1 MMYRLTTY
9 LYATSS
15 FLEGVARLVD
25 FTGSLN
31 TYNCSDSTA
40 QADFKA
46 ISSDWMVVGGD
57 LRKAIKH
64 SKQQERVILSDDL
77 VIEARN
83 QLIKDQT
90 MQELLASH
98 SK

>member
-31 TYNCSDSTA
+31 IYNCADSPE

-64 SKQQERVILSDDL
+64 LQGQEKIILVDS
-77 VIEARN
+77 VVEEAR
-83 QLIKDQT
+83 QELMKDRT
-90 MQELLASH
+90 MQELLLSC
-98 SK
+98 K

>member
-31 TYNCSDSTA
+31 TYNCSDSPA

-57 LRKAIKH
+57 LRKAIKDF
-64 SKQQERVILSDDL
+64 QGQEKIIMDDG
-77 VIEARN
+77 VVEEAREE
-83 QLIKDQT
+83 LMKDKT
-90 MQELLASH
+90 MQQLLLSH
-98 SK
+98 R

>member
-31 TYNCSDSTA
+31 TYNCSDSPE

-57 LRKAIKH
+57 LRKAIKDC
-64 SKQQERVILSDDL
+64 QDQEKIILVDSL
-77 VIEARN
+77 VEEAR
-83 QLIKDQT
+83 QELMKDRT
-90 MQELLASH
+90 MQQLLS
-98 SK
+98 SCK